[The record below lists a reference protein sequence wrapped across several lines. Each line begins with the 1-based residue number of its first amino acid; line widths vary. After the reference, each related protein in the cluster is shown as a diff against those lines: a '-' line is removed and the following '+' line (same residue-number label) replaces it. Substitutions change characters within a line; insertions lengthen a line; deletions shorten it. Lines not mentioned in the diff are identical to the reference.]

1 MRQTRVELRALFVH
15 DSCAFTKYKST
26 PKPDS
31 TNLEVNMGG
40 CVSYFVPSRR
50 KKLPDPEAGRVQAEP
65 PKLGQALEPEP
76 KLPEPEEPKTIY
88 VAVMGATGSG
98 KTTFIN
104 IATGS
109 NLRVGMGLESCTN
122 EVQMSQP
129 FMLDGKRVVLID
141 TPGFDDTTKSDTD
154 VLKMIAAYLQTM
166 HKQEKLLSGVIYM
179 HRISDIRVGSTSRRD
194 FTMFQELCG
203 KEAYKNVLMVTNMWG
218 EANQEDA
225 LAREQELREKDIFF
239 KPILEDGAV
248 LLRHMNDQ
256 ESAHKIIQK
265 LTGID
270 PVVLRI
276 QSELAAMNDIT
287 QTGAFAQLN
296 RELMEQA
303 EKNRQELEKLR
314 VELEEAAQA
323 QDEETRME
331 LQEESEKMEA
341 ELLRVQNEAATLASE
356 YQAELRRIEEQ
367 LHARAG

>member
-1 MRQTRVELRALFVH
+1 
-15 DSCAFTKYKST
+15 
-26 PKPDS
+26 
-31 TNLEVNMGG
+31 MGG

-50 KKLPDPEAGRVQAEP
+50 KKLPDPEAGRVEAEP
-65 PKLGQALEPEP
+65 QRLGRTPELEP
-76 KLPEPEEPKTIY
+76 LRSEPEVPKTIY
-88 VAVMGATGSG
+88 IAVMGATGSG

-104 IATGS
+104 IASGS
-109 NLRVGMGLESCTN
+109 DLRVGMGLESCTN
-122 EVQMSQP
+122 EVQTSQS
-129 FMLDGKRVVLID
+129 FMLDGKRVVLVD

-179 HRISDIRVGSTSRRD
+179 HRISDIRVGGTSRRD

-218 EANQEDA
+218 DVNEDA

-239 KPILEDGAV
+239 KPILENGAL

-276 QSELAAMNDIT
+276 QSELAAVNDVT

-303 EKNRQELEKLR
+303 ERNRQELEKLR

-341 ELLRVQNEAATLASE
+341 ELLRVQNEAALLASE

>member
-1 MRQTRVELRALFVH
+1 
-15 DSCAFTKYKST
+15 
-26 PKPDS
+26 
-31 TNLEVNMGG
+31 MGG
-40 CVSYFVPSRR
+40 CISYFIPSRR
-50 KKLPDPEAGRVQAEP
+50 RKLPDPERGQVNPEP
-65 PKLGQALEPEP
+65 LKPIQIPEPEP
-76 KLPEPEEPKTIY
+76 LRPVPEEPKTIY
-88 VAVMGATGSG
+88 IAVMGATGSG

-104 IATGS
+104 VASGS
-109 NLRVGMGLESCTN
+109 DLRIGMGLESCTN
-122 EVQMSQP
+122 EVQMSQS
-129 FMLDGKRVVLID
+129 FLLDEKNVVLVD

-166 HKQEKLLSGVIYM
+166 HKQGKILSGVIYM
-179 HRISDIRVGSTSRRD
+179 HRISDIRVGGTSRRD
-194 FTMFQELCG
+194 LTMFQELCG
-203 KEAYKNVLMVTNMWG
+203 REAYKNVLMVTNMWSDI
-218 EANQEDA
+218 NEDA

-239 KPILEDGAV
+239 KPILENGAL

-256 ESAHKIIQK
+256 ESAHKIIHN
-265 LTGID
+265 LTGTE

-276 QSELAAMNDIT
+276 QSELAAVNDIT
-287 QTGAFAQLN
+287 QTSAYAQLN

-303 EKNRQELEKLR
+303 ERNRQELQKLR

-341 ELLRVQNEAATLASE
+341 ELLRVQNESAMLASE

>member
-1 MRQTRVELRALFVH
+1 
-15 DSCAFTKYKST
+15 
-26 PKPDS
+26 
-31 TNLEVNMGG
+31 
-40 CVSYFVPSRR
+40 
-50 KKLPDPEAGRVQAEP
+50 
-65 PKLGQALEPEP
+65 
-76 KLPEPEEPKTIY
+76 
-88 VAVMGATGSG
+88 MGATGSG

-104 IATGS
+104 IASGS
-109 NLRVGMGLESCTN
+109 DLRVGMGLESCTN
-122 EVQMSQP
+122 EVQTSQS

-154 VLKMIAAYLQTM
+154 VLKMIAAYMQTM

-179 HRISDIRVGSTSRRD
+179 HRISDIRVGGTSRRD

-218 EANQEDA
+218 EANEDA
-225 LAREQELREKDIFF
+225 LAREQELRDKDIFF
-239 KPILEDGAV
+239 KPILDNGAL

-256 ESAHKIIQK
+256 ESAHKIIQN

-276 QSELAAMNDIT
+276 QAELAAMNDIT
-287 QTGAFAQLN
+287 QTSAYAQLN

-341 ELLRVQNEAATLASE
+341 ELLRVQNEATTLASE

-367 LHARAG
+367 LHARAE

>member
-1 MRQTRVELRALFVH
+1 
-15 DSCAFTKYKST
+15 
-26 PKPDS
+26 
-31 TNLEVNMGG
+31 MGG
-40 CVSYFVPSRR
+40 CSSYFRR
-50 KKLPDPEAGRVQAEP
+50 KKLPDLERGRAEAELPR
-65 PKLGQALEPEP
+65 LERTPEP
-76 KLPEPEEPKTIY
+76 ATLRPKPEEPKTIY
-88 VAVMGATGSG
+88 IAVMGATGSG

-104 IATGS
+104 IASGS
-109 NLRVGMGLESCTN
+109 DLRVGMGLESCTN
-122 EVQMSQP
+122 EVQTSQS

-154 VLKMIAAYLQTM
+154 VLKMIAAYMQTM

-179 HRISDIRVGSTSRRD
+179 HRISDIRVGGTSRRD

-218 EANQEDA
+218 EANEDA
-225 LAREQELREKDIFF
+225 LAREQELRDKDIFF
-239 KPILEDGAV
+239 KPILDNGAL

-256 ESAHKIIQK
+256 ESAHKIIQN

-276 QSELAAMNDIT
+276 QTELAAMNDIT
-287 QTGAFAQLN
+287 QTSAYAQLN

-341 ELLRVQNEAATLASE
+341 ELLRVQNEATTLASE

-367 LHARAG
+367 LHARAE

>member
-1 MRQTRVELRALFVH
+1 
-15 DSCAFTKYKST
+15 
-26 PKPDS
+26 
-31 TNLEVNMGG
+31 MGG
-40 CVSYFVPSRR
+40 CLSYFTSSRR
-50 KKLPDPEAGRVQAEP
+50 RKPRDLESGQVDVADPQRL
-65 PKLGQALEPEP
+65 LGSETELRQEL
-76 KLPEPEEPKTIY
+76 EPKTIY
-88 VAVMGATGSG
+88 IAVMGATGSG

-104 IATGS
+104 TASGS
-109 NLRVGMGLESCTN
+109 ELRVGMGLESCTN
-122 EVQMSQP
+122 EVQMSQA
-129 FMLDGKRVVLID
+129 FLLDKARVILVD

-166 HKQEKLLSGVIYM
+166 HKQDKLLSGVIYM
-179 HRISDIRVGSTSRRD
+179 HRISDIRVGGTSRRD

-203 KEAYKNVLMVTNMWG
+203 QEAYKNVLMVTNMWG
-218 EANQEDA
+218 DDITEDA
-225 LAREQELREKDIFF
+225 LAREKELREKDIFF
-239 KPILEDGAV
+239 KPILDNGAR

-276 QSELAAMNDIT
+276 QSELAAVNDIT
-287 QTGAFAQLN
+287 QTGAYAQLN

-303 EKNRQELEKLR
+303 ERNRQELEKLR

-323 QDEETRME
+323 QDEETRIE

-341 ELLRVQNEAATLASE
+341 ELLRVQNEAAMLASE

-367 LHARAG
+367 LHARGG

>member
-1 MRQTRVELRALFVH
+1 
-15 DSCAFTKYKST
+15 
-26 PKPDS
+26 
-31 TNLEVNMGG
+31 MGG
-40 CVSYFVPSRR
+40 CISYFIPSRR
-50 KKLPDPEAGRVQAEP
+50 KKLPNLEAGRVEVESLR
-65 PKLGQALEPEP
+65 LGRTPEPEP
-76 KLPEPEEPKTIY
+76 LRSEPEEPKTIY
-88 VAVMGATGSG
+88 IAVMGATGSG

-104 IATGS
+104 IASGS

-122 EVQMSQP
+122 EVQMSQS

-154 VLKMIAAYLQTM
+154 VLKMIAAYMQTM
-166 HKQEKLLSGVIYM
+166 HTQGKLLSGVIYM
-179 HRISDIRVGSTSRRD
+179 HRISDIRVGGTSRRD

-218 EANQEDA
+218 DVVTEDT

-239 KPILEDGAV
+239 KPILENGAH

-256 ESAHKIIQK
+256 ESAHKIIHN
-265 LTGID
+265 LTGIK
-270 PVVLRI
+270 PVALRI

-287 QTGAFAQLN
+287 QTSAYAQLN

-341 ELLRVQNEAATLASE
+341 ELLRVQNEATTLASE

-367 LHARAG
+367 LHARAV

>member
-1 MRQTRVELRALFVH
+1 
-15 DSCAFTKYKST
+15 
-26 PKPDS
+26 
-31 TNLEVNMGG
+31 MGG

-65 PKLGQALEPEP
+65 PKLGQPLEPEP

-331 LQEESEKMEA
+331 LQEESEKNRQELEKLRVELEEAAQAQDEETRMELQEESEKMEA

>member
-1 MRQTRVELRALFVH
+1 
-15 DSCAFTKYKST
+15 
-26 PKPDS
+26 
-31 TNLEVNMGG
+31 MGG
-40 CVSYFVPSRR
+40 CVSCFIPSRG
-50 KKLPDPEAGRVQAEP
+50 KKVADPEAGQVEAKP
-65 PKLGQALEPEP
+65 PKLEQAPEP
-76 KLPEPEEPKTIY
+76 KPLRPEPEEPKTIY
-88 VAVMGATGSG
+88 IAVMGATGSG

-104 IATGS
+104 VASGS
-109 NLRVGMGLESCTN
+109 DLRVGMGLESCTN
-122 EVQMSQP
+122 EVQTSQS
-129 FMLDGKRVVLID
+129 FMLDGKRVVLVD

-166 HKQEKLLSGVIYM
+166 HKQEKFMSGVIYM
-179 HRISDIRVGSTSRRD
+179 HRISDIRVGGTSRRD

-218 EANQEDA
+218 SVNEADA
-225 LAREQELREKDIFF
+225 VAREQELREKDIFF
-239 KPILEDGAV
+239 KPILDNGAL

-265 LTGID
+265 LTGTD

-276 QSELAAMNDIT
+276 QSELAAVNDIT
-287 QTGAFAQLN
+287 QTGAYAQLN
-296 RELMEQA
+296 REIMEQS

-314 VELEEAAQA
+314 GELEEAAQA

>member
-1 MRQTRVELRALFVH
+1 
-15 DSCAFTKYKST
+15 
-26 PKPDS
+26 
-31 TNLEVNMGG
+31 MGG
-40 CVSYFVPSRR
+40 CVSSFVPSRR
-50 KKLPDPEAGRVQAEP
+50 KKPVDLEAGRVEAKP
-65 PKLGQALEPEP
+65 PKLEQVPEP
-76 KLPEPEEPKTIY
+76 KTLLPAPEEPKTIY
-88 VAVMGATGSG
+88 IAVMGATGSG

-104 IATGS
+104 MASGS
-109 NLRVGMGLESCTN
+109 DLRVGMGLESCTN
-122 EVQMSQP
+122 EVQTSQS

-166 HKQEKLLSGVIYM
+166 HKQERLLSGVIYM
-179 HRISDIRVGSTSRRD
+179 HRISDVRVGGTSRRD

-203 KEAYKNVLMVTNMWG
+203 KEAYNNVLMVTNMWG
-218 EANQEDA
+218 DVNEADA
-225 LAREQELREKDIFF
+225 VAREQELREKDIFF
-239 KPILEDGAV
+239 KPILDNGAL

-256 ESAHKIIQK
+256 ESAHKILQK

-276 QSELAAMNDIT
+276 QSELAAVNDIT

-303 EKNRQELEKLR
+303 ERNRQDLEKLR
-314 VELEEAAQA
+314 VEMEEAAQA

>member
-1 MRQTRVELRALFVH
+1 
-15 DSCAFTKYKST
+15 
-26 PKPDS
+26 
-31 TNLEVNMGG
+31 MGG

-50 KKLPDPEAGRVQAEP
+50 KKLPDPEAGRVEAEP
-65 PKLGQALEPEP
+65 QRLGRTPELEP
-76 KLPEPEEPKTIY
+76 LRSEPEVPKTIY
-88 VAVMGATGSG
+88 IAVMGATGSG

-104 IATGS
+104 IASGS
-109 NLRVGMGLESCTN
+109 DLRVGMGLESCTN
-122 EVQMSQP
+122 EVQTSQS
-129 FMLDGKRVVLID
+129 FMLDGKRVVLVD

-166 HKQEKLLSGVIYM
+166 HRQEKLLSGVIYM
-179 HRISDIRVGSTSRRD
+179 HRISDIRVGGTSRRD

-218 EANQEDA
+218 DVNEDA

-239 KPILEDGAV
+239 KPILENGAL

-276 QSELAAMNDIT
+276 QSELAAVNDVT

-303 EKNRQELEKLR
+303 ERNRQELEKLR

-341 ELLRVQNEAATLASE
+341 ELLRVQNEAALLASE

>member
-1 MRQTRVELRALFVH
+1 
-15 DSCAFTKYKST
+15 
-26 PKPDS
+26 
-31 TNLEVNMGG
+31 MGG

-50 KKLPDPEAGRVQAEP
+50 KKLPDPEAGRVEAEP
-65 PKLGQALEPEP
+65 QRLGRTPELEPLRSEP
-76 KLPEPEEPKTIY
+76 KVPKTIY
-88 VAVMGATGSG
+88 IAVMGATGSG

-104 IATGS
+104 IASGS
-109 NLRVGMGLESCTN
+109 DLRVGMGLESCTN
-122 EVQMSQP
+122 EVQTSQS
-129 FMLDGKRVVLID
+129 FMLDGKRVVLVD

-179 HRISDIRVGSTSRRD
+179 HRISDIRVGGTSRRD

-218 EANQEDA
+218 DVNEDA

-239 KPILEDGAV
+239 KPILENGAL

-276 QSELAAMNDIT
+276 QSELAAVNDVT

-303 EKNRQELEKLR
+303 ERNRQELEKLR

-341 ELLRVQNEAATLASE
+341 ELLRVQNEAALLASE

>member
-1 MRQTRVELRALFVH
+1 
-15 DSCAFTKYKST
+15 
-26 PKPDS
+26 
-31 TNLEVNMGG
+31 
-40 CVSYFVPSRR
+40 
-50 KKLPDPEAGRVQAEP
+50 
-65 PKLGQALEPEP
+65 
-76 KLPEPEEPKTIY
+76 
-88 VAVMGATGSG
+88 MGATGSG

-104 IATGS
+104 IASGS
-109 NLRVGMGLESCTN
+109 DLRVGMGLESCTN
-122 EVQMSQP
+122 EVQTSQS

-154 VLKMIAAYLQTM
+154 VLKMIAAYMQTM

-179 HRISDIRVGSTSRRD
+179 HRISDIRVGGTSRRD

-218 EANQEDA
+218 EANEDA
-225 LAREQELREKDIFF
+225 LAREQELRDKDIFF
-239 KPILEDGAV
+239 KPILDNGAL

-256 ESAHKIIQK
+256 ESAHKIIQN

-276 QSELAAMNDIT
+276 QTELAAMNDIT
-287 QTGAFAQLN
+287 QTSAYAQLN

-341 ELLRVQNEAATLASE
+341 ELLRVQNEATTLASE

-367 LHARAG
+367 LHARAE

>member
-1 MRQTRVELRALFVH
+1 
-15 DSCAFTKYKST
+15 
-26 PKPDS
+26 
-31 TNLEVNMGG
+31 
-40 CVSYFVPSRR
+40 
-50 KKLPDPEAGRVQAEP
+50 
-65 PKLGQALEPEP
+65 
-76 KLPEPEEPKTIY
+76 
-88 VAVMGATGSG
+88 MGATGSG

-104 IATGS
+104 IASGS
-109 NLRVGMGLESCTN
+109 DLRVGMGLESCTN
-122 EVQMSQP
+122 EVQTSKS

-154 VLKMIAAYLQTM
+154 VLKMIAAYMQTM

-179 HRISDIRVGSTSRRD
+179 HRISDIRVGGTSRRD

-218 EANQEDA
+218 EANEDA
-225 LAREQELREKDIFF
+225 LAREQELRDKDIFF
-239 KPILEDGAV
+239 KPILDNGAL

-256 ESAHKIIQK
+256 ESAHKIIQN

-276 QSELAAMNDIT
+276 QTELAAMNDIT
-287 QTGAFAQLN
+287 QTSAYAQLN

-341 ELLRVQNEAATLASE
+341 ELLRVQNEATTLASE

-367 LHARAG
+367 LHARAE

>member
-1 MRQTRVELRALFVH
+1 
-15 DSCAFTKYKST
+15 
-26 PKPDS
+26 
-31 TNLEVNMGG
+31 
-40 CVSYFVPSRR
+40 
-50 KKLPDPEAGRVQAEP
+50 
-65 PKLGQALEPEP
+65 
-76 KLPEPEEPKTIY
+76 
-88 VAVMGATGSG
+88 MGATGSG

-104 IATGS
+104 VASGS

-122 EVQMSQP
+122 EVQASQS
-129 FMLDGKRVVLID
+129 FMLDGKHVVLVD

-179 HRISDIRVGSTSRRD
+179 HRISDIRVGGTSRRD

-203 KEAYKNVLMVTNMWG
+203 REAYKNVLMVTNMWG
-218 EANQEDA
+218 DVNEDV

-239 KPILEDGAV
+239 KPILDNGAL

-256 ESAHKIIQK
+256 DSAHKIIHK
-265 LTGID
+265 LTDID

-276 QSELAAMNDIT
+276 QSELAAVNDIT
-287 QTGAFAQLN
+287 QTSAYAQLN

-303 EKNRQELEKLR
+303 ERNRQELQKLR

-367 LHARAG
+367 LHARGG

>member
-1 MRQTRVELRALFVH
+1 
-15 DSCAFTKYKST
+15 
-26 PKPDS
+26 
-31 TNLEVNMGG
+31 
-40 CVSYFVPSRR
+40 
-50 KKLPDPEAGRVQAEP
+50 
-65 PKLGQALEPEP
+65 
-76 KLPEPEEPKTIY
+76 
-88 VAVMGATGSG
+88 MGATGSG

-104 IATGS
+104 IASGS
-109 NLRVGMGLESCTN
+109 DLRVGMGLESCTN
-122 EVQMSQP
+122 EVQTSQS

-154 VLKMIAAYLQTM
+154 VLKMIAAYMQTM

-179 HRISDIRVGSTSRRD
+179 HRISDIRVGGTSRRD

-218 EANQEDA
+218 EANEDA
-225 LAREQELREKDIFF
+225 LAREQELRDKDIFF
-239 KPILEDGAV
+239 KPILDNGAL

-256 ESAHKIIQK
+256 ESAHKIIQN
-265 LTGID
+265 LTSID

-276 QSELAAMNDIT
+276 QAELAAMNDIT
-287 QTGAFAQLN
+287 QTSAYAQLN

-341 ELLRVQNEAATLASE
+341 ELLRVQNEATTLASE

-367 LHARAG
+367 LHARAE

>member
-1 MRQTRVELRALFVH
+1 
-15 DSCAFTKYKST
+15 
-26 PKPDS
+26 
-31 TNLEVNMGG
+31 MGG
-40 CVSYFVPSRR
+40 CISYFIPSRR
-50 KKLPDPEAGRVQAEP
+50 KKLPDPEAGRVDVEQ
-65 PKLGQALEPEP
+65 PKPGRIPEPEP
-76 KLPEPEEPKTIY
+76 LRPVPEELKTIY
-88 VAVMGATGSG
+88 IAVMGATGSG

-104 IATGS
+104 LASGS
-109 NLRVGMGLESCTN
+109 DLRVGMGLESCTN
-122 EVQMSQP
+122 EVQTSQP
-129 FMLDGKRVVLID
+129 FMLDDKYVILVD

-166 HKQEKLLSGVIYM
+166 HKQEKILSGVIYM
-179 HRISDIRVGSTSRRD
+179 HRISDIRVGGTSRRD

-203 KEAYKNVLMVTNMWG
+203 KEAYKNVCMVTNMWG
-218 EANQEDA
+218 EVNEDV

-239 KPILEDGAV
+239 KPILENGAL

-256 ESAHKIIQK
+256 ESAHKIIHN

-276 QSELAAMNDIT
+276 QSELAAVNDIT
-287 QTGAFAQLN
+287 QTGAYAQLN

-303 EKNRQELEKLR
+303 ERNRQELQKLR

-341 ELLRVQNEAATLASE
+341 ELLRVQNEAAMLASE

-367 LHARAG
+367 LHARA